1 MNLKEQ
7 LALKL
12 TEARKAYED
21 GKIEEGDKLKA
32 EAESLSKAIKSMAD
46 LDGIEGDAKAVLR
59 PTLPGVGTGTDNM
72 KAAADQKAT
81 QDDAVKTVYTMRFG
95 DESAVKTA
103 VLTDLIGKNYRQ
115 TLLDQQRAF
124 GKYLRKGENR
134 LSNDERDLLEQ
145 QIFAFEEVEQMVKS
159 GYSVSEIKATMV
171 EAQGTLGGLAVPTTL
186 QSEII
191 RRLPGL
197 TAVRGA
203 GATIINLTTGNATD
217 ILEITGGNSRYTG
230 AIRGSWGA
238 ETQNP
243 AEKNMTLGMKTLT
256 ADIYTYKV
264 PMSQS
269 LVEDAANLVQLLQDE
284 ATTAMAIDE
293 DAAFLTGDGA
303 GKPMGILPGSAN
315 ALTLTEVLTGSSGV
329 LTADGLLGVRRGIN
343 SQYRKT
349 AVWVGN
355 SATFGLAEKLKD
367 SQNRYLFDIQKS
379 DVSIGDDMML
389 LRRRVFES
397 EALPDVATG
406 TYPII
411 FGDMSGYSIVERSGM
426 TIMRMQDSNTGIN
439 KVEYHFRR
447 RVGGRVTAPWKFAVQ
462 KVT

>member
-1 MNLKEQ
+1 
-7 LALKL
+7 
-12 TEARKAYED
+12 
-21 GKIEEGDKLKA
+21 
-32 EAESLSKAIKSMAD
+32 
-46 LDGIEGDAKAVLR
+46 
-59 PTLPGVGTGTDNM
+59 
-72 KAAADQKAT
+72 
-81 QDDAVKTVYTMRFG
+81 
-95 DESAVKTA
+95 
-103 VLTDLIGKNYRQ
+103 
-115 TLLDQQRAF
+115 
-124 GKYLRKGENR
+124 
-134 LSNDERDLLEQ
+134 
-145 QIFAFEEVEQMVKS
+145 
-159 GYSVSEIKATMV
+159 
-171 EAQGTLGGLAVPTTL
+171 
-186 QSEII
+186 
-191 RRLPGL
+191 
-197 TAVRGA
+197 
-203 GATIINLTTGNATD
+203 
-217 ILEITGGNSRYTG
+217 
-230 AIRGSWGA
+230 
-238 ETQNP
+238 
-243 AEKNMTLGMKTLT
+243 MKTLT